1 MLDWFALARLN
12 NQPDD
17 FVLVSVG
24 TVKGSS
30 PREQGTHMAVFPQR
44 SQGTIGGG
52 NLEFFA
58 TQHARAL
65 LSQPPAEAP
74 FHELT
79 QHSTPLTPRFDQCCG
94 GLVQLVFEKIRP
106 KQCVWLNQLVTLL
119 DTNSDDAA
127 LRTTAERPTA
137 WLFADLAERTRTLL
151 QAPPT
156 ANLRQRETDHTAL
169 IEPIAPRALDIV
181 IFGAGHVGQALIQS
195 LQNLDA
201 DITIIDSRAEQLGFA
216 TPSQV
221 HKIGTTDWQE
231 YVDRGT
237 DRTYFLVLT
246 HSHQLDFE
254 LTEAILRHGQFYYC
268 GLIGSRTKKIR
279 FDRQF
284 KARGLTPA
292 QIARITCPIGL
303 PQIQGKSPAIIAAS
317 VCAQILILQST
328 AAENQRAPYLRTLHH
343 V

>member
-1 MLDWFALARLN
+1 MLDWAALARLN

-24 TVKGSS
+24 AVKGSS
-30 PREQGTHMAVFPQR
+30 PREEGTHMAVFPQR
-44 SQGTIGGG
+44 TQGTIGGG

-58 TQHARAL
+58 IQHAREL
-65 LSQPPAEAP
+65 LSQPTDKAP
-74 FHELT
+74 FHELS

-94 GLVQLVFEKIRP
+94 GMVQLVFERIRP
-106 KQCVWLNQLVTLL
+106 KHCVWLDQLATVL
-119 DTNSDDAA
+119 DTEGAM
-127 LRTTAERPTA
+127 TTATTERRSA
-137 WLFADLAERTRTLL
+137 WLFSDLSARSRTVLL
-151 QAPPT
+151 TPPT
-156 ANLRQRETDHTAL
+156 DDQQQRETDRTAL

-201 DITIIDSRAEQLGFA
+201 DVTLIDSRAEQLGFA
-216 TPSQV
+216 APSNV
-221 HKIGTTDWQE
+221 HKICTTDWQG

-254 LTEAILRHGQFYYC
+254 LTEAILRHGRFRYC
-268 GLIGSRTKKIR
+268 GLIGSKTKKIR

-284 KARGLTPA
+284 KNRGLTPA

-303 PQIQGKSPAIIAAS
+303 PEIQGKSPAVIAAS
-317 VCAQILILQST
+317 VCAQILILQSA
-328 AAENQRAPYLRTLHH
+328 AAENQINPYLRTVNH